1 MSAPAAEV
9 NVNAPMMGL
18 TPVTSPS
25 VIPVS
30 DACASVSPISE
41 YRRNTRKIPISGQR
55 MPIKNDTIKA
65 FCIKAYFNIA
75 AILSNFTDKGYRGL
89 FHLIHPLRFYL

>member
-9 NVNAPMMGL
+9 KVKAPMMGL

-30 DACASVSPISE
+30 DACARVSPISE
-41 YRRNTRKIPISGQR
+41 YRRKTRKIPINGQR
-55 MPIKNDTIKA
+55 IPIKNDTIKA

-75 AILSNFTDKGYRGL
+75 VILSNFTDKGYR
-89 FHLIHPLRFYL
+89 